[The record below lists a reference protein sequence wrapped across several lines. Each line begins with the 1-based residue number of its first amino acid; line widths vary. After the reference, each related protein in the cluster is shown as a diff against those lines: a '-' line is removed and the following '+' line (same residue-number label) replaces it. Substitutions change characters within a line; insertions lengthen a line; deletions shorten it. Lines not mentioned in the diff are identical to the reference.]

1 MTASWS
7 RSRFS
12 IFRRSTA
19 LAPAPPTPTSLIA
32 MLRSV
37 RSACSRGSSLRFMAG
52 SGVGEE
58 PLHAGEE
65 SAAAARAHGFLGL
78 RAHAVV
84 KQPQRRVIAGVAEVF
99 ADPHRGFAEVRR
111 HIEDAGRRF

>member
-19 LAPAPPTPTSLIA
+19 LAPPPPTPTSLIA

-37 RSACSRGSSLRFMAG
+37 SNACSRGSSLRFMAG

-58 PLHAGEE
+58 TFHPGEE
-65 SAAAARAHGFLGL
+65 SAAAARARGFLRL
-78 RAHAVV
+78 RADAVV
-84 KQPQRRVIAGVAEVF
+84 KQPQRRVIAGVAEIL
-99 ADPHRGFAEVRR
+99 ADPHRGFAQ
-111 HIEDAGRRF
+111 